1 MFFNKKKKE
10 EELIE
15 QPLNYWEELS
25 FVIVPYIDDKVDRET
40 IIERLKKHKIH
51 VTGFA
56 ECSSEKPGRI
66 VYKYNNA
73 SYEINYFEE
82 EFSLPDLYEY
92 QTKVFSKDEY
102 EDLKKCTKAIT
113 LCAEFTEN
121 FEMEYKM
128 QLKIACSILDKTY
141 ALLDESSETII
152 HPKKAKMMANSKSL
166 ISSKNLF
173 SVQAVTDNGKVWLH
187 THGLNRFGVPDLEV
201 INSNEDNYSY
211 HHSLL
216 LALSDVLLRRG
227 LNEDNKYF
235 VGYVSE
241 EIPLYVTLLSWT
253 EALNKYYPGIDLG
266 GVLDRKDEHNTNYK
280 VIFTYDGEENLD
292 NNIISKLEIYDGAWD
307 DERLFFLTT
316 EETSRM
322 KEVAIENFDY
332 VKKFFN
338 KEEKNVIIKIG
349 FKVDSEENGDF
360 EHMWFEL
367 LEINDDDTF
376 KAKLT
381 SVPYSISSMKK
392 GDIGT
397 YSKEDITD
405 WLLCIEG
412 VSYTPDDVYKLD

>member
-1 MFFNKKKKE
+1 MYMFFNKKKKE

-40 IIERLKKHKIH
+40 IIERLKKHKIY

-241 EIPLYVTLLSWT
+241 EIPLYVTLLS
-253 EALNKYYPGIDLG
+253 
-266 GVLDRKDEHNTNYK
+266 
-280 VIFTYDGEENLD
+280 
-292 NNIISKLEIYDGAWD
+292 
-307 DERLFFLTT
+307 
-316 EETSRM
+316 
-322 KEVAIENFDY
+322 
-332 VKKFFN
+332 
-338 KEEKNVIIKIG
+338 
-349 FKVDSEENGDF
+349 
-360 EHMWFEL
+360 
-367 LEINDDDTF
+367 
-376 KAKLT
+376 
-381 SVPYSISSMKK
+381 
-392 GDIGT
+392 
-397 YSKEDITD
+397 
-405 WLLCIEG
+405 
-412 VSYTPDDVYKLD
+412 